1 MQTPKRPLKDKVK
14 IAKAVIKTVF
24 KPKSK
29 EEKLKSKSSK
39 QSWNK
44 EQAALKNE
52 FGDYKKG
59 GLVKKQD
66 GGNAGFNT
74 IAKKVKNTEWQKAPV
89 TKTPFS
95 VVPKAIE
102 VSERKPKVNWV
113 SPPSTSSEPVIRSPY
128 DRIVPEK
135 KKGGATKKNWI
146 QDATASIKRR
156 GTAGKCTPIT
166 KPGCTGKAKTLALT
180 FKKMAKAKKK

>member
-1 MQTPKRPLKDKVK
+1 MQTPKRPLKDKIK
-14 IAKAVIKTVF
+14 IAKAVIKTVL
-24 KPKSK
+24 KPKLK
-29 EEKLKSKSSK
+29 EERKKSK
-39 QSWNK
+39 QSKLDWDK
-44 EQAALKNE
+44 EQAAIKNE
-52 FGDYKKG
+52 FGNYKKG

-66 GGNAGFNT
+66 GGKSSFDKFTSGKG
-74 IAKKVKNTEWQKAPV
+74 IKNTGWQKAPV

-102 VSERKPKVNWV
+102 VSEKKPKVNWV
-113 SPPSTSSEPVIRSPY
+113 SPPNTSSSSEPIRSPY

-135 KKGGATKKNWI
+135 KKGGATNKNWI

-166 KPGCTGKAKTLALT
+166 KPGCTGRAKALAKT
-180 FKKMAKAKKK
+180 FKKIAKK

>member
-1 MQTPKRPLKDKVK
+1 MQTPKRPLKDKIK
-14 IAKAVIKTVF
+14 IAKAVVKTVL

-29 EEKLKSKSSK
+29 EDKLKSKSSK
-39 QSWNK
+39 QSWDK
-44 EQAALKNE
+44 EQAAIKNE
-52 FGDYKKG
+52 FGNYKKG

-66 GGNAGFNT
+66 GGKAGFDKFT
-74 IAKKVKNTEWQKAPV
+74 SGKGIKNTGWQKAPV

-95 VVPKAIE
+95 VVPPTFE
-102 VSERKPKVNWV
+102 VSEKKPKVNWV
-113 SPPSTSSEPVIRSPY
+113 SPPNTSSEPGRYPIM
-128 DRIVPEK
+128 PEK
-135 KKGGATKKNWI
+135 KKGGATNKNWI